1 MRKGAETWFRAA
13 AALVIGTLVGL
24 MAFRERPSCSGA
36 FTIVVA
42 LGFVVAG
49 VRYLLPKTVRF
60 DERRRLVRIARRD
73 VPFSTIAGLQLLP
86 EVISSEK
93 NVTYTSWEL
102 NLVLE
107 DGSRL
112 NVVDHA
118 KVEQLRAEAAQLSRL
133 IDCPVWDMDGR

>member
-1 MRKGAETWFRAA
+1 MRKGAETWVRAA
-13 AALVIGTLVGL
+13 AALVIGPLVGVT
-24 MAFRERPSCSGA
+24 AFRERPSCSGA

-49 VRYLLPKTVRF
+49 VRYLLPKVVRF

-86 EVISSEK
+86 EVISFVDSP
-93 NVTYTSWEL
+93 TYTSWEL
-102 NLVLE
+102 NLVLK

-133 IDCPVWDMDGR
+133 IDCPVWESDRR